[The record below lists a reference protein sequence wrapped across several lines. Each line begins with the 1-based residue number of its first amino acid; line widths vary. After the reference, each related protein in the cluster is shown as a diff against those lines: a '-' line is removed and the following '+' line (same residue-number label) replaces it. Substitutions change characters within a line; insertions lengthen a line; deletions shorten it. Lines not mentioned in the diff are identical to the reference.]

1 MVLSILFWGC
11 ASRNAFASPHGS
23 HAPWGFSVSMLI
35 LLGIFLLSVAIVLYL
50 GWQIL
55 GRLGR
60 KLQVANIS
68 LLQSEIKE
76 VTYRHRINEAVEKC
90 RRLEQKLQETQ
101 YELLK
106 AKQQV

>member
-1 MVLSILFWGC
+1 MS
-11 ASRNAFASPHGS
+11 NAYAGPHGGYTV
-23 HAPWGFSVSMLI
+23 WGLSFSILI
-35 LLGIFLLSVAIVLYL
+35 LLSIFLLSVAVVLYL

-106 AKQQV
+106 ARDQA